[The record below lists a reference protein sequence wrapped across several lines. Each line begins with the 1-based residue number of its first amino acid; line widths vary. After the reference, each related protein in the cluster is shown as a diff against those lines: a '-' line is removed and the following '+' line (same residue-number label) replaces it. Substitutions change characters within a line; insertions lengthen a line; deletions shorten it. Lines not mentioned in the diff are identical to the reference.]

1 MPGRANPEVRKDYPL
16 FPIGRVLF
24 PGGHLELQIFEQ
36 RYLDMISRQLRE
48 DRGFGIVLL
57 DAGAEVG
64 EAAAFYPVGTCA
76 RISDFDLRENGLLLV
91 QLEGRRK
98 FRVLDSRVEPDQLIV
113 AEIVIDELPANQP
126 IRDRDLDLR
135 DLMLRFVEHPAIDI
149 QVTEAQAQDAD
160 FVANRLAE
168 LLPIDERI
176 KQELLETTDS
186 YQRLNRVRQEI
197 AKLS

>member
-1 MPGRANPEVRKDYPL
+1 MPGMANPEVRKNYPL

-24 PGGHLELQIFEQ
+24 PRGQLELQIFEQ
-36 RYLDMISRQLRE
+36 RYLDMISRQLRQE
-48 DRGFGIVLL
+48 QGFGIVLL
-57 DAGAEVG
+57 KAGSEVG

-91 QLEGRRK
+91 QLEGRHK
-98 FRVLDSRVEPDQLIV
+98 FRVLDSRVAADQLILADIALD
-113 AEIVIDELPANQP
+113 AEPAYQP

-149 QVTEAQAQDAD
+149 RVTDEQAADAD

-176 KQELLETTDS
+176 KQELLETGDS

-197 AKLS
+197 AKLG